1 MTLEVKKTT
10 TKKNPT
16 FVDPYSMLCSH
27 WKEALQPLWIMLP
40 DDMDSWQNSV
50 WRFIPFKQAKLM
62 KNKLK
67 HLCLYVV
74 GNLQFFIFT

>member
-1 MTLEVKKTT
+1 M
-10 TKKNPT
+10 
-16 FVDPYSMLCSH
+16 
-27 WKEALQPLWIMLP
+27 WIVLP
-40 DDMDSWQNSV
+40 EDIDSWQNSV

-74 GNLQFFIFT
+74 SNLQFSLKGIFF